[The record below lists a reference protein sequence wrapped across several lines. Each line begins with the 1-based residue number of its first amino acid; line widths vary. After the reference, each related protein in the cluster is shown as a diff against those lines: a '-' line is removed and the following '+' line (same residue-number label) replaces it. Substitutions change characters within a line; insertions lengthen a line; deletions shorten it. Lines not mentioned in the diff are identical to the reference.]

1 MTQHIRAV
9 RTLTSAG
16 ALAALDAAERAA
28 IGIDRRLTIAVVD
41 RAGDLLGLRRMDG
54 AVPVSI
60 DAAMVKARTV
70 IRTSVATKVLQD
82 MLDGGDFA
90 VTLMPGTAAMGGGV
104 PIVHEGE
111 IIGAIAASG
120 DTVETDVIAAE
131 AGAQAAL
138 A

>member
-1 MTQHIRAV
+1 MAQHIKTV
-9 RTLTSAG
+9 RTLTGEG

-60 DAAMVKARTV
+60 DSAILKARTV

-82 MLDGGDFA
+82 MLDNGDLA

-111 IIGAIAASG
+111 IVGAIAASG
-120 DTVETDVIAAE
+120 DTVETDLIAAE
-131 AGAQAAL
+131 AGAQAVL

>member
-1 MTQHIRAV
+1 MAQHVRTV

-16 ALAALDAAERAA
+16 ALAALDAAEQAA
-28 IGIDRRLTIAVVD
+28 IGIGRRLTIAVVD
-41 RAGDLLGLRRMDG
+41 SAGDLLGLRRMDG

-60 DAAMVKARTV
+60 DSAILKARTV

-82 MLDGGDFA
+82 MLDGGNFS
-90 VTLMPGTAAMGGGV
+90 VTLMPGTGAMGGGM
-104 PIVHEGE
+104 PIVHEDE

-120 DTVETDVIAAE
+120 DTVETDLVAAE
-131 AGAQAAL
+131 AGAMAAL